1 MSTLRDE
8 YLKRLVE
15 KGMNEFAAKFKVGRM
30 TDKEIEDEYKFEESL
45 ASDAAFLDEMTRG

>member
-8 YLKRLVE
+8 YLKRLIE

-30 TDKEIEDEYKFEESL
+30 TDKEIEDEYKFEDSL